1 MTPHEPLEERMLA
14 QYVKEKLRGKRTW
27 VHLRLGMPPG
37 IRIGD
42 PNWQWERRIKMPRLP
57 EVDLVYEEGGIFYL
71 VEFKISR
78 FQAAA
83 GQLLQYK
90 QLLPQTPGFIGLTD
104 EEIWPKIVFGRRDP
118 MAEQFVRSLGIEV
131 EHYEPNWL
139 REAILARPWL
149 R

>member
-1 MTPHEPLEERMLA
+1 VGEPLEERMLA
-14 QYVKEKLRGKRTW
+14 EYVREKLRGKQTW

-37 IRIGD
+37 VKIGD
-42 PNWQWERRIKMPRLP
+42 PNWEWERRIKMPRLP
-57 EVDLVYEEGGIFYL
+57 EVDLLYQDGEDLWL

-83 GQLLQYK
+83 GQLLMYK
-90 QLLPQTPGFIGLTD
+90 RRLLETPGFTRVNPD
-104 EEIWPKIVFGRRDP
+104 RVRAKIVFGRRDP
-118 MAEQFVRSLGIEV
+118 MAEEDVKALGIEV
-131 EHYEPNWL
+131 EHYEPEWL